1 MTGKI
6 ALDIC
11 SDRQLFVDDHV
22 IEDVRGVRRIL
33 HAPERRNTI
42 LQGDRPWDEASVA
55 FMSILEDDG
64 LYRGYYRCDNLDSD
78 RAPNPRHTAYAES
91 ADGISWTKPSLG
103 LVEFEGSKD
112 NNLVWLGP
120 GANLSAFLDT
130 NPAARPEEKYK
141 AVVRASRAEGEALG
155 APGPCVL
162 ALSSPDGVR
171 WKMMQDGPV
180 LTDDPFDSFNVAFWD
195 EWENRYVIYTRG
207 VAGVGTFKGGVRWI
221 RRSTSSDFL
230 NWTPLEPI
238 DAGDTPFEHLYTNA
252 CVPYTRAR
260 GIYLMFPS
268 RYVIE
273 HTPDPDWHGGP
284 GVNDIVFMASRD
296 GLNFDRSFMEAFL
309 RPGLDE
315 KNWHERG
322 IYMERGIIQTSP
334 EELSL
339 YVSDHWRYPTTRIS
353 RYVLRTDGF
362 VSINGG
368 YGGGTVTTRPIMF
381 DGGELEL
388 NYSTSA
394 AGSVRVEVQDVE
406 GRPLPGFALDDCPEM
421 FGDEIDGRVG
431 WGEGADLSAIAGRAV
446 RLRFELKDADVYAF
460 KFG

>member
-1 MTGKI
+1 MTESPLQVG
-6 ALDIC
+6 A
-11 SDRQLFVDDHV
+11 DRQLFVDDYIV
-22 IEDVRGVRRIL
+22 QDMDGVRRIL
-33 HAPERRNTI
+33 HSPERRNTI

-64 LYRGYYRCDNLDSD
+64 VYRGYYRCDHMDSS

-91 ADGISWTKPSLG
+91 SDGITWQKPSLG

-112 NNLVWLGP
+112 NNLVWMGP
-120 GANLSAFLDT
+120 GANLSAFVDT
-130 NPAARPEEKYK
+130 NTAAQPEEKYK
-141 AVVRASRAEGEALG
+141 AVVRLGRAEGEALG
-155 APGPCVL
+155 APGPCVV
-162 ALSSPDGVR
+162 ALSSLDGVR
-171 WKMMQDGPV
+171 WTMMQDGPV
-180 LTDDPFDSFNVAFWD
+180 LTDGPFDSFNVAFWD
-195 EWENRYVIYTRG
+195 EWESKYVIYTRG
-207 VAGVGTFKGGVRWI
+207 VAGVGSFKGGVRWI
-221 RRSTSSDFL
+221 RRSTSTDFL

-252 CVPYTRAR
+252 CVPYTRAP
-260 GIYLMFPS
+260 GVYLMFPS

-273 HTPDPDWHGGP
+273 HTPDPDWEGGP
-284 GVNDIVFMASRD
+284 GVNDIVFMSSRD
-296 GLNFDRSFMEAFL
+296 GLKFDRSFMEAFL

-339 YVSDHWRYPTTRIS
+339 YISDHWRYPTTRIS

-362 VSINGG
+362 VSINAG
-368 YGGGTVTTRPIMF
+368 YGGGTLTTKPLVF

-394 AGSVRVEVQDVE
+394 AGSVRVEVQDDE
-406 GRPLPGFALDDCPEM
+406 GRAISGFALDECPEM
-421 FGDEIDGRVG
+421 FGDEIGGRVD
-431 WGEGADLSAIAGRAV
+431 WGESADLGTLAGRPV

>member
-1 MTGKI
+1 MTESPLQVG
-6 ALDIC
+6 A
-11 SDRQLFVDDHV
+11 DRQLFVDDH
-22 IEDVRGVRRIL
+22 IIQDVDGVRRIL
-33 HAPERRNTI
+33 HTPERRNTI

-55 FMSILEDDG
+55 FMSIIEDG
-64 LYRGYYRCDNLDSD
+64 GMYRGYYRCDHLDSS

-91 ADGISWTKPSLG
+91 TDGITWRKPSLG

-112 NNLVWLGP
+112 NNLVWMGP
-120 GANLSAFLDT
+120 GANLSAFVDT
-130 NPAARPEEKYK
+130 NPSARPEERYK
-141 AVVRASRAEGEALG
+141 AVVRAGRAEGEALG

-171 WKMMQDGPV
+171 WRMMQDGPI

-207 VAGVGTFKGGVRWI
+207 VAGVGNFKGGVRWI
-221 RRSTSSDFL
+221 RRSTSTDFL

-252 CVPYTRAR
+252 CVPYTRAPCV
-260 GIYLMFPS
+260 YLMFPS

-273 HTPDPDWHGGP
+273 HTPDLDWEAGP
-284 GVNDIVFMASRD
+284 GVNDIVFMSSRD
-296 GLNFDRSFMEAFL
+296 GLKFDRSFMEAFL
-309 RPGLDE
+309 RPGLDG

-362 VSINGG
+362 VSINAG
-368 YGGGTVTTRPIMF
+368 YGGGTLTTKPMVF
-381 DGGELEL
+381 DGGELGL

-394 AGSVRVEVQDVE
+394 AGSVRVEVQDAE
-406 GRPLPGFALDDCPEM
+406 GRTIPGFSLDDCPER
-421 FGDEIDGRVG
+421 FADEIDGRVG
-431 WGEGADLSAIAGRAV
+431 WGEGADPGALAGRAV

-460 KFG
+460 KFS

>member
-1 MTGKI
+1 MTESPMHIGT
-6 ALDIC
+6 
-11 SDRQLFVDDHV
+11 DRQLFVDDHA
-22 IEDVRGVRRIL
+22 IQELTGARRVL
-33 HAPERRNTI
+33 HSPERRNTI
-42 LQGDRPWDEASVA
+42 LQGDRPWDAASVA
-55 FMSILEDDG
+55 FISILEEEG
-64 LYRGYYRCDNLDSD
+64 LYRGYYRCDHLDSD

-91 ADGISWTKPSLG
+91 TDGISWTKPSLG

-130 NPAARPEEKYK
+130 NPAARTGEKYK
-141 AVVRASRAEGEALG
+141 AVVRASRAEGEVLG

-207 VAGVGTFKGGVRWI
+207 VAGVGPFKGGVRWI
-221 RRSTSSDFL
+221 RRSTSTDFL

-238 DAGDTPFEHLYTNA
+238 DAGNTPFEHLYTNA
-252 CVPYTRAR
+252 CVPYLRAR

-273 HTPDPDWHGGP
+273 HTPDPDWEAGP

-315 KNWHERG
+315 ENWHERG

-368 YGGGTVTTRPIMF
+368 YCGGTLTTKQLVF

-394 AGSVRVEVQDVE
+394 AGSVRVEVQDPE
-406 GRPLPGFALDDCPEM
+406 GRAVPGFALDECPEI
-421 FGDEIDGRVG
+421 FGDEIDGRVS
-431 WGEGADLSAIAGRAV
+431 WRDGADLSDLAGRPV